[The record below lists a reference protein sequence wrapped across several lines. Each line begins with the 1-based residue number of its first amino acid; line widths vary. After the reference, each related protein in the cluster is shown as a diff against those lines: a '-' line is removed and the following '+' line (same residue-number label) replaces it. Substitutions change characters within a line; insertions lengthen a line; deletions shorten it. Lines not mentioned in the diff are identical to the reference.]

1 MINGSKGKDRFCM
14 VLYGFVAIVTEKASF
29 SMFLCTFHCP
39 LQVSV
44 FPFEASGV
52 SSSSSSSSK
61 EHGICGLGWFI
72 VTVPTHW
79 LHISET
85 APVLPVEKKP
95 TSFRK
100 ASCSKPSGQI
110 RTAAQ
115 GSRGSTVP
123 PFHRSTVP
131 ASPCWKQEKQC
142 QGWHSFAPRVS
153 PPQCRRCEPHQLR
166 QEQREDSQVS
176 AGNLE
181 GGNDP
186 SGLTWVHMQ
195 SSDIFS
201 PSHPL
206 HITCISHVPWFHGIR
221 FVCLLSRLRR

>member
-1 MINGSKGKDRFCM
+1 
-14 VLYGFVAIVTEKASF
+14 
-29 SMFLCTFHCP
+29 MFLCTFHCP

-61 EHGICGLGWFI
+61 EHGNCGLGWFI
-72 VTVPTHW
+72 FTVPTHW

-85 APVLPVEKKP
+85 EPVLPVEKKQHH
-95 TSFRK
+95 SEK
-100 ASCSKPSGQI
+100 QAAASHQDRLGQLHKVLEI
-110 RTAAQ
+110 
-115 GSRGSTVP
+115 SRGSTVP
-123 PFHRSTVP
+123 P
-131 ASPCWKQEKQC
+131 SPCWKQEKQC

-176 AGNLE
+176 AGHLE

-186 SGLTWVHMQ
+186 SGLTWVDMQ

-206 HITCISHVPWFHGIR
+206 HITCNPMFHGSMESVLSA
-221 FVCLLSRLRR
+221 FFLGCAGSSLLALPTHTTLSCTGAASGVGKSNGTFL